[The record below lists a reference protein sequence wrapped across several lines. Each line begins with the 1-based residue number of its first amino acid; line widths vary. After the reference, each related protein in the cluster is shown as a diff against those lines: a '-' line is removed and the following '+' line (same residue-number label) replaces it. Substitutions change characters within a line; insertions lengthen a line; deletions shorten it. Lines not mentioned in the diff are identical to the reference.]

1 MYEIS
6 IAIITSV
13 CLLISY
19 WIGHLLYC
27 GLPEHRRTA
36 EIIIVVRLVVGIL
49 ITFTALI
56 LSLLTNSVKSSFDY
70 TDSSVREYATQLIGL
85 DKLLRDYGPEADPMR
100 DTLKSYVGAAIAS
113 TWTGE
118 RVAKVENLPSLDN
131 GAKANDGLEGKALG
145 EMLYAVESGIR
156 ALDPGDRVHQLI
168 AQDARLSVRNLLATR
183 WRLIESQ
190 HSSIPKPFLAL
201 LIVWLMIIF
210 ASFGANIGHRLLISL
225 TVCLVAAALSSVI
238 YLILDLDS
246 VFDGLIAVSSAP
258 FKDALAHMQR

>member
-1 MYEIS
+1 MYEIL
-6 IAIITSV
+6 IAIITFV
-13 CLLISY
+13 FLLVSY

-27 GLPEHRRTA
+27 WLPEHRRTA

-70 TDSSVREYATQLIGL
+70 MDSSVREYATQLISL

-100 DTLKSYVGAAIAS
+100 ETLKSYVAAAIAS

-118 RVAKVENLPSLDN
+118 RVTNVVNLPSSVNDPQT
-131 GAKANDGLEGKALG
+131 NDGLESKALG
-145 EMLYAVESGIR
+145 EMLYAVETGIR

-168 AQDARLSVRNLLATR
+168 AQEARLSVRSLLATR

-190 HSSIPKPFLAL
+190 HSSIPKPFLVL

-210 ASFGANIGHRLLISL
+210 ASFGVNIGHRLLINI

-238 YLILDLDS
+238 YLILDLDG

-258 FKDALAHMQR
+258 FKDALVHIQR